1 MIRIGYAARIIPSPS
16 LAQWRLARLRS
27 HSSSCLFSTG
37 FLVKSKLLYLGAIA
51 EARHLVA
58 NRRSARIPLPTIR
71 QYADAQLI
79 VFLVVDDGAG
89 DRYDLAAGFRGE
101 AHPVAGIKG
110 RLLTLAHFC
119 VSMME
124 RGLPHPPANL
134 R

>member
-1 MIRIGYAARIIPSPS
+1 MDDPAQKAPSTDM
-16 LAQWRLARLRS
+16 LKV
-27 HSSSCLFSTG
+27 G
-37 FLVKSKLLYLGAIA
+37 SKLLHLGAVA

-58 NRRSARIPLPTIR
+58 NRRPASIPLPTIR

-89 DRYDLAAGFRGE
+89 NQYELAAGLRGE
-101 AHPVAGIKG
+101 AHAVAGIKG
-110 RLLTLAHFC
+110 RLHALAHFC

-124 RGLPHPPANL
+124 RGLPHPAADL